1 MASGRNKAAVSPVYM
16 PSSGEDSK
24 CCKIRKQSVSEA
36 CWEVRMMLGTG
47 RMRGGVSVCLMT
59 LRYHNVRGLKMN
71 KNVFCKVG
79 VVPYICVSTQKP
91 EAGGL

>member
-1 MASGRNKAAVSPVYM
+1 MVETKQLFLLSICHPVEKTASV
-16 PSSGEDSK
+16 
-24 CCKIRKQSVSEA
+24 VSEA